1 MVRSLALSVLMGAA
15 ALAAAPA
22 HAVVLQFTS
31 TLGPEV
37 TGATGS
43 GSAQITIDDLTNT
56 MRLQV
61 TFQGLSGTT
70 TVSHIHAPTTSPG
83 TGTAGVI
90 VPSGSTLPGF
100 PNGVSSGS
108 YDYSF
113 DLGDNMTYRPA
124 FITNNG
130 GTTTGARN
138 ALIGYIRSRQA
149 YLNVHT
155 TAFPTGE
162 IRGFFQ
168 EQVPAPLPVLGAG
181 AAMAWSR
188 RIRRRL
194 AAAA

>member
-1 MVRSLALSVLMGAA
+1 MIRSLALSVVMGAA
-15 ALAAAPA
+15 ALAAVPA
-22 HAVVLQFTS
+22 HASLVQFTS

-37 TGATGS
+37 SGATGS
-43 GSAQITIDDLTNT
+43 GSAQITIDDVTNM

-61 TFQGLSGTT
+61 TFQGLSGLT
-70 TVSHIHAPTTSPG
+70 TVSHIHAPTISPG

-100 PNGVSSGS
+100 PTGVSSGS
-108 YDYSF
+108 YDNLF
-113 DLGDNMTYRPA
+113 DLGANTTYRTA
-124 FITNNG
+124 FINSNG

-138 ALIGYIRSRQA
+138 ALIGYIQSRQA

-155 TAFPTGE
+155 TTFPGGE

-168 EQVPAPLPVLGAG
+168 EQVPAPLPVLGVG

-188 RIRRRL
+188 RMRRRL

>member
-1 MVRSLALSVLMGAA
+1 MGAA

-22 HAVVLQFTS
+22 HAVVMQFTS

-43 GSAQITIDDLTNT
+43 GSAQITIDDLTNM

-70 TVSHIHAPTTSPG
+70 TVSHIHAPTISPG

-100 PNGVSSGS
+100 PTGVSSGS

-113 DLGDNMTYRPA
+113 DLGANTTYRPT

-155 TAFPTGE
+155 NAFPAGE

-168 EQVPAPLPVLGAG
+168 EQVPAPLPVLGVG

-188 RIRRRL
+188 RMRRRL

>member
-1 MVRSLALSVLMGAA
+1 M
-15 ALAAAPA
+15 
-22 HAVVLQFTS
+22 
-31 TLGPEV
+31 
-37 TGATGS
+37 
-43 GSAQITIDDLTNT
+43 

-61 TFQGLSGTT
+61 TFQGLSGNT
-70 TVSHIHAPTTSPG
+70 TVSHIHAATTNPG
-83 TGTAGVI
+83 SGTAGVV

-100 PNGVSSGS
+100 PTGVSSGS

-113 DLGDNMTYRPA
+113 DLGDNMTYRPT

-155 TAFPTGE
+155 TAFTHGE